1 MLARVCDFFT
11 ARGCELVIDR
21 QSVDPEQFE
30 QAISTDFSDIDIM
43 ISMGGDGTFL
53 NAVHAMNRRQVPI
66 VGINLGSVGFLT
78 EIRPNEVEEGLN
90 RL

>member
-1 MLARVCDFFT
+1 MKFGLISNYYKDAQGRMLARVCDFFT

-43 ISMGGDGTFL
+43 ISMGGDGT
-53 NAVHAMNRRQVPI
+53 
-66 VGINLGSVGFLT
+66 
-78 EIRPNEVEEGLN
+78 
-90 RL
+90 